1 MIYIYCKACLGVDLH
16 SHMGLVVLANGLIS
30 HGLVLQSPSQVNEKN
45 VRDEL
50 ATELSNMQN
59 EINGLELE
67 KSKFQHHYAVSL
79 LMIKVPS
86 QLVSS

>member
-1 MIYIYCKACLGVDLH
+1 
-16 SHMGLVVLANGLIS
+16 MGLVVLANGLIL

>member
-1 MIYIYCKACLGVDLH
+1 
-16 SHMGLVVLANGLIS
+16 MGLVVLANGLIS

-67 KSKFQHHYAVSL
+67 KSKFQHHYAVCL
-79 LMIKVPS
+79 LMIEVPF
-86 QLVSS
+86 Q